1 VLVQLAHARAA
12 GLVAGTI
19 VVHRPEDDAVR
30 ALATE
35 YRCHPVETRVS
46 DGELSWSLRTGIDAI
61 TGRGSPRE
69 DEALLICL
77 ADQPLLRLDV
87 IRALVEA
94 WSRSGVKAVRP
105 SYREAPGEPG
115 HPLLIDR
122 SLWSL
127 GVEMRGE
134 AGFAP
139 VLERHAISVRAI
151 SVAGDN
157 PDVDT
162 PEDLKALDQ
171 QKRAMTG

>member
-1 VLVQLAHARAA
+1 MQLAHARAA

-19 VVHRPEDDAVR
+19 VVHRPGDDAVR

-134 AGFAP
+134 AGFGP

-162 PEDLKALDQ
+162 PEDLKALDEE
-171 QKRAMTG
+171 KRAMTG